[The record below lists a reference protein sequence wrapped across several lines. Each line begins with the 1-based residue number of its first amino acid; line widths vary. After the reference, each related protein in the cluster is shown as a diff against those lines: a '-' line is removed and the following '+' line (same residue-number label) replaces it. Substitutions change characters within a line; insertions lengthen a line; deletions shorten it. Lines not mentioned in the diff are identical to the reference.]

1 MERRASRPSG
11 LGWPG
16 EDARRS
22 TGNVSR
28 GKVMTNDL
36 LKEAYGAMQH
46 NRRRTALTMLGM
58 AWGIATVVILL
69 AFGSGF
75 ERAISMIFSSW
86 GTDVIGVFPGRTSLQ
101 AGGAKAGS
109 EVRLQLADVDYV
121 RNEVPMIKGVTP
133 IFDKRNGVSIQ
144 HDTRTFTNLVLT
156 GVYPVYERIRGF
168 GIATGRGLSEEDQFQ
183 RARVAVI
190 GDEAKRRLFSGEQAL
205 GQSIRIN
212 GVSFEVVGV
221 YQHKVQGGDNND
233 NSMVVI
239 PFSTM
244 GDLFDTLYI
253 SGIFMDYEGQ
263 DHQQLARVVRSVLA
277 AHHNFRPDDHRAV
290 FIADFKQDF
299 DEFRIVTVA
308 LKVLLAFIGALTLGI
323 GGIGLMNIMLDS
335 VQQRTREIGVEKAL
349 GAHRM
354 HILFQF
360 LAEAMAITFAGGLA
374 GIGIAY
380 LISWGVGAL
389 PLMSAFGE
397 NLQAGDIHLHI
408 NVGSLAVA
416 TGILGVVGVLSGMV
430 PAIRAARLD
439 PIESLRYE

>member
-1 MERRASRPSG
+1 
-11 LGWPG
+11 
-16 EDARRS
+16 
-22 TGNVSR
+22 
-28 GKVMTNDL
+28 MTNDL
-36 LKEAYGAMQH
+36 LREAYGAMQH
-46 NRRRTALTMLGM
+46 NRRRTTLTMLGM

-75 ERAISMIFSSW
+75 ERAITLIFSSW
-86 GTDVIGVFPGRTSLQ
+86 GTDVIGAFPGRTSLQ
-101 AGGAKAGS
+101 AGGAKAGA
-109 EVRLQLADVDYV
+109 EVRLKLADVDYI
-121 RNEVPMIKGVTP
+121 RNEVPMVKGVTP
-133 IFDKRNGVSIQ
+133 IFDKQNGATIQ
-144 HDTRTFTNLVLT
+144 HDTRTFTNLFLT
-156 GVYPVYERIRGF
+156 GVYPVYQRIRGF
-168 GIATGRGLSEEDQFQ
+168 DVASGRGLGQQDQLEH
-183 RARVAVI
+183 ARVAVI

-212 GVSFEVVGV
+212 GVSFQVIGV

-233 NSMVVI
+233 NTLIAI
-239 PFSTM
+239 PFSAM
-244 GDLFDTLYI
+244 GDLYDTRYI
-253 SGIFMDYEGQ
+253 TGIFMDYEGQ

-277 AHHNFRPDDHRAV
+277 GHHNFRPDDRRAV

-299 DEFRIVTVA
+299 DEFTVVTTA
-308 LKVLLAFIGALTLGI
+308 LKILLAFIGALTLGI
-323 GGIGLMNIMLDS
+323 GGIGLMNIMLVS

-349 GAHRM
+349 GAQKS

-360 LAEAMAITFAGGLA
+360 LAEAMAITFAGGAA

-389 PLMSAFGE
+389 PLMSAFGD

-408 NVGSLAVA
+408 NVSSLVVA
-416 TGILGVVGVLSGMV
+416 TGILGVVGVLSGIV

>member
-1 MERRASRPSG
+1 
-11 LGWPG
+11 
-16 EDARRS
+16 
-22 TGNVSR
+22 
-28 GKVMTNDL
+28 MTNDL

-46 NRRRTALTMLGM
+46 NRRRTTLTMMGM

-75 ERAISMIFSSW
+75 ERAIGLIFSSW
-86 GTDVIGVFPGRTSLQ
+86 GTDVIGAFPGRTSLQ
-101 AGGAKAGS
+101 AGGAKAGT
-109 EVRLQLADVDYV
+109 EVRLKLADVEYI
-121 RNEVPMIKGVTP
+121 RNEVPMVKGVTP
-133 IFDKRNGVSIQ
+133 IFDKQNDVTIQ
-144 HDTRTFTNLVLT
+144 HDTRTFTNLFFT

-168 GIATGRGLSEEDQFQ
+168 NVAAGRGLSEQDLVEH
-183 RARVAVI
+183 ARVAVI

-205 GQSIRIN
+205 GQTIRIN
-212 GVSFEVVGV
+212 GVSFQVIGV

-239 PFSTM
+239 PFTSM
-244 GDLFDTLYI
+244 GDLYDTQFI
-253 SGIFMDYEGQ
+253 TGIFMDYEAQ

-277 AHHNFRPDDHRAV
+277 GHHNFRPDDRRAV

-299 DEFRIVTVA
+299 DEFTVVTTA
-308 LKVLLAFIGALTLGI
+308 LKILLAFIGALTLGI
-323 GGIGLMNIMLDS
+323 GGIGLMNIMLVS

-349 GAHRM
+349 GAQKR

-360 LAEAMAITFAGGLA
+360 LAEALAITFAGGVA

-408 NVGSLAVA
+408 NLGSLAVA
-416 TGILGVVGVLSGMV
+416 TIILGLVGVLSGMV

>member
-1 MERRASRPSG
+1 
-11 LGWPG
+11 
-16 EDARRS
+16 
-22 TGNVSR
+22 
-28 GKVMTNDL
+28 MTNDL

-46 NRRRTALTMLGM
+46 NRRRTTLTMLGM

-75 ERAISMIFSSW
+75 ERAIDMIFSSF
-86 GTDVIGVFPGRTSLQ
+86 GTDVIGAFPGRTSLQ

-109 EVRLQLADVDYV
+109 EVRLQLADVDYI
-121 RNEVPMIKGVTP
+121 RNEVPMVKGVTP
-133 IFDKRNGVSIQ
+133 IFDKRNGVTIQ
-144 HDTRTFTNLVLT
+144 HDTRTFTNLFFT
-156 GVYPVYERIRGF
+156 GVYPVYQRIRSF
-168 GIATGRGLSEEDQFQ
+168 EVAAGRSLSEQDQ
-183 RARVAVI
+183 AEHSRVAVI
-190 GDEAKRRLFSGEQAL
+190 GDEAKRRLFSGEPAL
-205 GQSIRIN
+205 GQNIRIN
-212 GVSFEVVGV
+212 GVSFQVIGV
-221 YQHKVQGGDNND
+221 YQRKVQGGDDND
-233 NSMVVI
+233 NTMVVI

-244 GDLFDTLYI
+244 GDLYDTRYI
-253 SGIFMDYEGQ
+253 TGLFMDYEGQ

-277 AHHNFRPDDHRAV
+277 GHHNFRPDDRRAV

-299 DEFRIVTVA
+299 DEFTIVTTA
-308 LKVLLAFIGALTLGI
+308 LKILLAFIGALTLGI
-323 GGIGLMNIMLDS
+323 GGIGLMNIMLVS

-349 GAHRM
+349 GAQKS

-360 LAEAMAITFAGGLA
+360 LAEALAITFAGGLA

-389 PLMSAFGE
+389 PLMSAFGD

-408 NVGSLAVA
+408 NVSSLAVA
-416 TGILGVVGVLSGMV
+416 TIILCAVGILSGMV

>member
-1 MERRASRPSG
+1 
-11 LGWPG
+11 
-16 EDARRS
+16 
-22 TGNVSR
+22 
-28 GKVMTNDL
+28 MTRDL
-36 LKEAYGAMQH
+36 LSEAYGAMRH

-75 ERAISMIFSSW
+75 EHAINLIFSSW

-109 EVRLQLADVDYV
+109 QIRLKIADVEYI

-133 IFDKRNGVSIQ
+133 IFDKRNGATIQ
-144 HDTRTFTNLVLT
+144 HDTRTFTNLFLT

-168 GIATGRGLSEEDQFQ
+168 DVATGRGLSNQDEFEH
-183 RARVAVI
+183 ARVAVI

-212 GVSFEVVGV
+212 GLSFQVIGV
-221 YQHKVQGGDNND
+221 YRHKVQGGDDND

-239 PFSTM
+239 PFSAM
-244 GDLFDTLYI
+244 GDLYNTEYI
-253 SGIFMDYEGQ
+253 SGMFMDYEGEN
-263 DHQQLARVVRSVLA
+263 HQQITRVVRSVLA
-277 AHHNFRPDDHRAV
+277 GHHNFRSDDRRAV

-299 DEFRIVTVA
+299 DEFTIVTTA

-323 GGIGLMNIMLDS
+323 GGIGLMNIMLVS

-349 GAHRM
+349 GAQRS

-360 LAEAMAITFAGGLA
+360 LAEALAITFAGGAA
-374 GIGIAY
+374 GVAIAY
-380 LISWGVGAL
+380 LISWCVGAL
-389 PLMSAFGE
+389 PLMSAFGD
-397 NLQAGDIHLHI
+397 NTKAGDIHLHI
-408 NVGSLAVA
+408 RLGSLAVA
-416 TGILGVVGVLSGMV
+416 TVILSIVGILSGMV
-430 PAIRAARLD
+430 PAVRAAQLD

>member
-1 MERRASRPSG
+1 
-11 LGWPG
+11 
-16 EDARRS
+16 
-22 TGNVSR
+22 
-28 GKVMTNDL
+28 MTSDL

-46 NRRRTALTMLGM
+46 NRRRTTLTMLGM

-75 ERAISMIFSSW
+75 ERAITLIFSSW
-86 GTDVIGVFPGRTSLQ
+86 GTDVIGAFPGRTSLQ
-101 AGGAKAGS
+101 AGGAKAGT
-109 EVRLQLADVDYV
+109 EVRLKLADVDYI
-121 RNEVPMIKGVTP
+121 RNEVPMVKGVTP
-133 IFDKRNGVSIQ
+133 IFDKQNGVTIQ
-144 HDTRTFTNLVLT
+144 HDTRTFTNLFLT
-156 GVYPVYERIRGF
+156 GVYPAYERIRGF
-168 GIATGRGLSEEDQFQ
+168 AVATGRGLSEQDQLEH
-183 RARVAVI
+183 ARVAVI

-205 GQSIRIN
+205 GQNIRIN
-212 GVSFEVVGV
+212 GVSFQVIGI

-233 NSMVVI
+233 NTMVVI
-239 PFSTM
+239 PFSAM
-244 GDLFDTLYI
+244 GDLYDTQYI
-253 SGIFMDYEGQ
+253 TGIFMDYEGQ

-277 AHHNFRPDDHRAV
+277 GHHNYRPDDRRAV

-299 DEFRIVTVA
+299 DEFTIVTTA
-308 LKVLLAFIGALTLGI
+308 LKILLAFIGALTLGI
-323 GGIGLMNIMLDS
+323 GGIGLMNIMLVS

-349 GAHRM
+349 GAQKR

-360 LAEAMAITFAGGLA
+360 LAEALAITFAGGVA

-389 PLMSAFGE
+389 PLMSAFGD

-408 NVGSLAVA
+408 NVSSLIVA

>member
-1 MERRASRPSG
+1 
-11 LGWPG
+11 
-16 EDARRS
+16 
-22 TGNVSR
+22 
-28 GKVMTNDL
+28 MTNDL

-46 NRRRTALTMLGM
+46 NRRRTTLTMLGM

-75 ERAISMIFSSW
+75 ERAINLIFSSW
-86 GTDVIGVFPGRTSLQ
+86 GTDVIGAFPGRTSLQ
-101 AGGAKAGS
+101 AGGAKAGA
-109 EVRLQLADVDYV
+109 EVRLKLVDVDYV
-121 RNEVPMIKGVTP
+121 RNEVPMVKGVTP
-133 IFDKRNGVSIQ
+133 IFDKQNGVTIQ
-144 HDTRTFTNLVLT
+144 HDTRTFTNLFMT
-156 GVYPVYERIRGF
+156 GVYPVYQRIRGF
-168 GIATGRGLSEEDQFQ
+168 DVASGRLMSEQDLAEH
-183 RARVAVI
+183 ARVAVI
-190 GDEAKRRLFSGEQAL
+190 GDEAKRRLFSGEQVL

-212 GVSFEVVGV
+212 GVSFQVIGV
-221 YQHKVQGGDNND
+221 YRHKVQGGDNND
-233 NSMVVI
+233 NTMVVI

-244 GDLFDTLYI
+244 GDLYDTRYI
-253 SGIFMDYEGQ
+253 TGIFMDYEGQ

-277 AHHNFRPDDHRAV
+277 AHHNFRPDDRRAV

-299 DEFRIVTVA
+299 DEFTVVTTA
-308 LKVLLAFIGALTLGI
+308 LKILLAFIGALTLGI
-323 GGIGLMNIMLDS
+323 GGIGLMNIMLVS

-349 GAHRM
+349 GAQKS

-360 LAEAMAITFAGGLA
+360 LAEALAITFAGGIA

-380 LISWGVGAL
+380 LISWCVGAL
-389 PLMSAFGE
+389 PLMSAFGD

-416 TGILGVVGVLSGMV
+416 TGVLGVVGVFSGMV

>member
-1 MERRASRPSG
+1 
-11 LGWPG
+11 
-16 EDARRS
+16 
-22 TGNVSR
+22 
-28 GKVMTNDL
+28 MTNDL
-36 LKEAYGAMQH
+36 LIEAYGAMQH
-46 NRRRTALTMLGM
+46 NRRRTTLTMLGM

-75 ERAISMIFSSW
+75 ERAIGLIFSSW
-86 GTDVIGVFPGRTSLQ
+86 GTDVIGAFPGRTSLQ
-101 AGGAKAGS
+101 AGGAKAGA
-109 EVRLQLADVDYV
+109 EVRLKLADVDYI
-121 RNEVPMIKGVTP
+121 RNEVPMVKGVTP
-133 IFDKRNGVSIQ
+133 IFDKQNGVAIQ
-144 HDTRTFTNLVLT
+144 HDTRTFTNLFLT

-168 GIATGRGLSEEDQFQ
+168 NVATGRGLSEPDELEH
-183 RARVAVI
+183 ARVAVI

-212 GVSFEVVGV
+212 GVSFQVIGI
-221 YQHKVQGGDNND
+221 YQHKVQGGDDND
-233 NSMVVI
+233 NTMVVI
-239 PFSTM
+239 PFSAM
-244 GDLFDTLYI
+244 GDLYDTQYI
-253 SGIFMDYEGQ
+253 TGIFMDYEGQ

-277 AHHNFRPDDHRAV
+277 GHHNFRPDDRRAV

-299 DEFRIVTVA
+299 DEFTVVTTA
-308 LKVLLAFIGALTLGI
+308 LKILLAFIGALTLGI
-323 GGIGLMNIMLDS
+323 GGIGLMNIMLVS

-349 GAHRM
+349 GAQKS

-360 LAEAMAITFAGGLA
+360 LAEALAITFAGGAA

-389 PLMSAFGE
+389 PLMSAFGD
-397 NLQAGDIHLHI
+397 NLQAGDIHLQI
-408 NVGSLAVA
+408 NLGSLAVA

>member
-1 MERRASRPSG
+1 
-11 LGWPG
+11 
-16 EDARRS
+16 
-22 TGNVSR
+22 
-28 GKVMTNDL
+28 MTNDL

-46 NRRRTALTMLGM
+46 NRRRTTLTMLGM

-75 ERAISMIFSSW
+75 ERAIDIIFSSW

-109 EVRLQLADVDYV
+109 EVRLKIADVDYV
-121 RNEVPMIKGVTP
+121 RNEVPMVKGVTP
-133 IFDKRNGVSIQ
+133 IFNKQNGVPIQ
-144 HDTRTFTNLVLT
+144 HDTRTFTNLFLN
-156 GVYPVYERIRGF
+156 GVYPVFQRIRAF
-168 GIATGRGLSEEDQFQ
+168 DVATGRGLSEQDELEH
-183 RARVAVI
+183 ARVAVI
-190 GDEAKRRLFSGEQAL
+190 GDEAKRRLFSGEPAL
-205 GQSIRIN
+205 GQSIRIA
-212 GVSFEVVGV
+212 GVSFQVIGI
-221 YQHKVQGGDNND
+221 YRHKVQGGDDNND

-244 GDLFDTLYI
+244 GELYDTQYI
-253 SGIFMDYEGQ
+253 TGILMDYDGG

-277 AHHNFRPDDHRAV
+277 GHHNFRPDDRRAV

-299 DEFRIVTVA
+299 DEFTVVTTA
-308 LKVLLAFIGALTLGI
+308 LKILLAFIGALTLGI
-323 GGIGLMNIMLDS
+323 GGIGLMNIMLVS

-349 GAHRM
+349 GAQKS

-360 LAEAMAITFAGGLA
+360 LAEALAITFAGGLA

-389 PLMSAFGE
+389 PLMSAFGD

-408 NVGSLAVA
+408 NVSSLAVA
-416 TGILGVVGVLSGMV
+416 TLILGAVGILSGMV

>member
-1 MERRASRPSG
+1 
-11 LGWPG
+11 
-16 EDARRS
+16 
-22 TGNVSR
+22 
-28 GKVMTNDL
+28 MTSDL
-36 LKEAYGAMQH
+36 FREAYGAMRH
-46 NRRRTALTMLGM
+46 NRRRTTLTMLGM

-75 ERAISMIFSSW
+75 ERAINLIFSSW
-86 GTDVIGVFPGRTSLQ
+86 GVDVIGVFPGRTSLQ

-109 EVRLQLADVDYV
+109 EVRLKLADIEYIH
-121 RNEVPMIKGVTP
+121 NEVPMIKGVTP
-133 IFDKRNGVSIQ
+133 IFDKQNGVTIQ
-144 HDTRTFTNLVLT
+144 HDTRTYTNLFLT

-168 GIATGRGLSEEDQFQ
+168 DVATGRGLSEEDQMT

-205 GQSIRIN
+205 GQNIRIN
-212 GVSFEVVGV
+212 GLTFEIVGV

-244 GDLFDTLYI
+244 GDLYDTQYI
-253 SGIFMDYEGQ
+253 SGMFMDYEGEN
-263 DHQQLARVVRSVLA
+263 HQQLARVVRAVLA
-277 AHHNFRPDDHRAV
+277 GHHNFRPDDRRAV
-290 FIADFKQDF
+290 FVADFKQDF
-299 DEFRIVTVA
+299 DEFHVVIVA
-308 LKVLLAFIGALTLGI
+308 LKILLTFIGALTLGI
-323 GGIGLMNIMLDS
+323 GGIGLMNIMLVS

-349 GAHRM
+349 GALKSD
-354 HILFQF
+354 ILLQF
-360 LAEAMAITFAGGLA
+360 LAEALAITFAGGLA
-374 GIGIAY
+374 GIAIAY

-389 PLMSAFGE
+389 PLMSAFGD

-408 NVGSLAVA
+408 NVGSLMVA
-416 TGILGVVGVLSGMV
+416 TIILSVVGIVSGML

>member
-1 MERRASRPSG
+1 
-11 LGWPG
+11 
-16 EDARRS
+16 
-22 TGNVSR
+22 
-28 GKVMTNDL
+28 MTNDL

-46 NRRRTALTMLGM
+46 NRRRTTLTMLGM

-75 ERAISMIFSSW
+75 ERAINLIFSSW
-86 GTDVIGVFPGRTSLQ
+86 GTDVIGAFPGRTSLQ

-109 EVRLQLADVDYV
+109 EIRLQVADVDYI

-133 IFDKRNGVSIQ
+133 FFDRQNGVTIQ
-144 HDTRTFTNLVLT
+144 HDARTFTNLYLE
-156 GVYPVYERIRGF
+156 GVYPVYERIRAF
-168 GIATGRGLSEEDQFQ
+168 DVATGRGLSAEDQLT

-212 GVSFEVVGV
+212 GMSFQVVGV
-221 YQHKVQGGDNND
+221 YRRKVQGGDNND
-233 NSMVVI
+233 NINVVI

-244 GDLFDTLYI
+244 GDLFDTQYI
-253 SGIFMDYEGQ
+253 TGLLMDYEGQ
-263 DHQQLARVVRSVLA
+263 DHQQIARVVRSVLA
-277 AHHNFRPDDHRAV
+277 GHHNFRPDDRRAV

-299 DEFRIVTVA
+299 DEFTVVTTA

-323 GGIGLMNIMLDS
+323 GGIGLMNIMLVS

-349 GAHRM
+349 GAHKG
-354 HILFQF
+354 HILLQF
-360 LAEAMAITFAGGLA
+360 LAEALAITFAGGLA

-380 LISWGVGAL
+380 LISLCVGAL
-389 PLMSAFGE
+389 PLMSAFGD

-408 NVGSLAVA
+408 NAGSLAVA
-416 TGILGVVGVLSGMV
+416 TIILTLVGIISGML

>member
-1 MERRASRPSG
+1 
-11 LGWPG
+11 
-16 EDARRS
+16 
-22 TGNVSR
+22 
-28 GKVMTNDL
+28 MTNDL

-75 ERAISMIFSSW
+75 ERAINLIFSSW
-86 GTDVIGVFPGRTSLQ
+86 GIDVIGAFPGRTSLQ
-101 AGGAKAGS
+101 AGGTKAGS
-109 EVRLQLADVDYV
+109 EVRLKLADVDYV
-121 RNEVPMIKGVTP
+121 RNEVPMVKGVTP
-133 IFDKRNGVSIQ
+133 IFDKQNGVTIQ
-144 HDTRTFTNLVLT
+144 HDTRTFTNLFLT
-156 GVYPVYERIRGF
+156 GVYPVYDRIRGF
-168 GIATGRGLSEEDQFQ
+168 DIAAGRGMSELDLAEH
-183 RARVAVI
+183 ARVAVI

-212 GVSFEVVGV
+212 GVSLQVIGV
-221 YQHKVQGGDNND
+221 YRHKVQGGDDND
-233 NSMVVI
+233 NTMVVI

-244 GDLFDTLYI
+244 GDLYDTQYI
-253 SGIFMDYEGQ
+253 SGILMDYEGQ

-277 AHHNFRPDDHRAV
+277 GHHNFRPDDRRAV

-299 DEFRIVTVA
+299 DEFTVVTTA
-308 LKVLLAFIGALTLGI
+308 LKILLAFIGALTLGI
-323 GGIGLMNIMLDS
+323 GGIGLMHIMLVS

-349 GAHRM
+349 GAQKH

-360 LAEAMAITFAGGLA
+360 LAEALAITFAGGAA
-374 GIGIAY
+374 GIVIAY

-389 PLMSAFGE
+389 PLMSAFGD
-397 NLQAGDIHLHI
+397 NLQDGDIHLHI
-408 NVGSLAVA
+408 NLSSLAVA
-416 TGILGVVGVLSGMV
+416 TIILGAVGILSGMV

>member
-1 MERRASRPSG
+1 MQAEGA
-11 LGWPG
+11 
-16 EDARRS
+16 
-22 TGNVSR
+22 T
-28 GKVMTNDL
+28 MTNDL

-46 NRRRTALTMLGM
+46 NRRRTTLTMLGM

-75 ERAISMIFSSW
+75 EHAINLIFSSF
-86 GTDVIGVFPGRTSLQ
+86 GTDVIGAFPGRTSLQ
-101 AGGAKAGS
+101 AGGSKAGA
-109 EVRLQLADVDYV
+109 EVKLKLADVDYI
-121 RNEVPMIKGVTP
+121 RNEVPMVKGVTP
-133 IFDKRNGVSIQ
+133 VFDKKNVTIQ
-144 HDTRTFTNLVLT
+144 HDTRAFTNLFLT
-156 GVYPVYERIRGF
+156 GVYPVYQRIRGF
-168 GIATGRGLSEEDQFQ
+168 DVATGRGLSEQDMAEH
-183 RARVAVI
+183 ARIAVI
-190 GDEAKRRLFSGEQAL
+190 GDEAKRRLFSGEQPL

-212 GVSFEVVGV
+212 GVSFQVVGT
-221 YQHKVQGGDNND
+221 YQHKVQGGDDND
-233 NSMVVI
+233 NTMIVI

-244 GDLFDTLYI
+244 GDLYDTRYI
-253 SGIFMDYEGQ
+253 TGIFMDYEGQ
-263 DHQQLARVVRSVLA
+263 DHQQLSRVVRSVLA
-277 AHHNFRPDDHRAV
+277 GHHNFRPDDRRAV

-299 DEFRIVTVA
+299 DEFTIVTTA

-323 GGIGLMNIMLDS
+323 GGIGLMNIMLVS

-349 GAHRM
+349 GAQKR

-380 LISWGVGAL
+380 LISWVVGAL
-389 PLMSAFGE
+389 PLMSAFGD

-416 TGILGVVGVLSGMV
+416 TGILGVVGILSGMV

>member
-1 MERRASRPSG
+1 
-11 LGWPG
+11 
-16 EDARRS
+16 
-22 TGNVSR
+22 
-28 GKVMTNDL
+28 MTNDL

-46 NRRRTALTMLGM
+46 NRRRTTLTMLGM

-75 ERAISMIFSSW
+75 ERATNLIFSSW
-86 GTDVIGVFPGRTSLQ
+86 GTDVIGAFPGRTSLQ
-101 AGGAKAGS
+101 AGGAKAGA
-109 EVRLQLADVDYV
+109 EVRLKLADVDYI
-121 RNEVPMIKGVTP
+121 RNEVPMVKGVTP
-133 IFDKRNGVSIQ
+133 IFDKRGSTIQ
-144 HDTRTFTNLVLT
+144 HDTRTFTNLFLT
-156 GVYPVYERIRGF
+156 GVYPVYQRIRGF
-168 GIATGRGLSEEDQFQ
+168 GVATGRGLSEQDLAEH
-183 RARVAVI
+183 ARVVVI

-212 GVSFEVVGV
+212 GVSFQVIGV
-221 YQHKVQGGDNND
+221 YQHKVQGGDDND

-244 GDLFDTLYI
+244 GDLYDTQYI
-253 SGIFMDYEGQ
+253 TGIFMDYEGQ
-263 DHQQLARVVRSVLA
+263 DHQQLARVVRAVLA
-277 AHHNFRPDDHRAV
+277 GHHNYRPDDRRAV
-290 FIADFKQDF
+290 FIADFKQDY
-299 DEFRIVTVA
+299 DEFAIVTAA

-323 GGIGLMNIMLDS
+323 GGIGLMNIMLVS

-349 GAHRM
+349 GAQKS

-360 LAEAMAITFAGGLA
+360 LAEAVAITFAGGVA

-416 TGILGVVGVLSGMV
+416 TVILAVVGVLSGMV

>member
-1 MERRASRPSG
+1 
-11 LGWPG
+11 
-16 EDARRS
+16 
-22 TGNVSR
+22 
-28 GKVMTNDL
+28 MTSDL

-46 NRRRTALTMLGM
+46 NRRRTTLTMLGM

-75 ERAISMIFSSW
+75 ERAIDIIFSSW

-109 EVRLQLADVDYV
+109 EVRLKIADVDYV
-121 RNEVPMIKGVTP
+121 RNEVPMVKGVTP
-133 IFDKRNGVSIQ
+133 IFNKQNGVPIQ
-144 HDTRTFTNLVLT
+144 HDTRTFTNLFLN
-156 GVYPVYERIRGF
+156 GVYPVFQRIRAF
-168 GIATGRGLSEEDQFQ
+168 DVAAGRGLSKQDELEH
-183 RARVAVI
+183 ARVAVI
-190 GDEAKRRLFSGEQAL
+190 GDEARRRLFSGEPAL
-205 GQSIRIN
+205 GQNIRIA
-212 GVSFEVVGV
+212 GVSFQVIGV
-221 YQHKVQGGDNND
+221 YQHKVQGGDDND
-233 NSMVVI
+233 NRMVVI

-244 GDLFDTLYI
+244 GELYDTQYI
-253 SGIFMDYEGQ
+253 TGILMDYDGG
-263 DHQQLARVVRSVLA
+263 DHQQIARVVRAVLA
-277 AHHNFRPDDHRAV
+277 GHHNFRSDDRRAV

-299 DEFRIVTVA
+299 DEFTIVTTA
-308 LKVLLAFIGALTLGI
+308 LKILLAFIGALTLGI
-323 GGIGLMNIMLDS
+323 GGIGLMNIMLVS

-349 GAHRM
+349 GAQKS

-360 LAEAMAITFAGGLA
+360 LAEALAITFAGGVA

-389 PLMSAFGE
+389 PLMSAFGD

-408 NVGSLAVA
+408 NAGSLAVA
-416 TGILGVVGVLSGMV
+416 TIILGAVGILSGMV

>member
-1 MERRASRPSG
+1 
-11 LGWPG
+11 
-16 EDARRS
+16 
-22 TGNVSR
+22 
-28 GKVMTNDL
+28 MTNDL

-46 NRRRTALTMLGM
+46 NRRRTTLTMLGM

-75 ERAISMIFSSW
+75 ERAIDLIFSSW
-86 GTDVIGVFPGRTSLQ
+86 GTDVIGAFPGRTSLQ

-109 EVRLQLADVDYV
+109 EVRLQVADVDYI
-121 RNEVPMIKGVTP
+121 RNEVPMVKGVTP
-133 IFDKRNGVSIQ
+133 IFDKRNGATIQ
-144 HDTRTFTNLVLT
+144 HDTRTFTNLFLT
-156 GVYPVYERIRGF
+156 GVYPVYQRIRSF
-168 GIATGRGLSEEDQFQ
+168 DVATGRGLSEQDQAEH
-183 RARVAVI
+183 ARVAVI
-190 GDEAKRRLFSGEQAL
+190 GDEAKRRLFSGEQSL

-212 GVSFEVVGV
+212 GVSFQVIGV
-221 YQHKVQGGDNND
+221 YQHKVQGGDDAND

-239 PFSTM
+239 PFSTI
-244 GDLFDTLYI
+244 GDLYDTRYI
-253 SGIFMDYEGQ
+253 TGLFMDYEGQ

-277 AHHNFRPDDHRAV
+277 GHHNFRPDDRRAV

-299 DEFRIVTVA
+299 DEFTVVTTA
-308 LKVLLAFIGALTLGI
+308 LKILLAFIGALTLGI
-323 GGIGLMNIMLDS
+323 GGIGLMNIMLVS

-349 GAHRM
+349 GAQKS

-360 LAEAMAITFAGGLA
+360 LAEALAITFAGGAA

-389 PLMSAFGE
+389 PLMSAFGD

-408 NVGSLAVA
+408 NVSSLAVA
-416 TGILGVVGVLSGMV
+416 TIILCAVGILSGMV

>member
-1 MERRASRPSG
+1 
-11 LGWPG
+11 
-16 EDARRS
+16 
-22 TGNVSR
+22 
-28 GKVMTNDL
+28 MTSDL
-36 LKEAYGAMQH
+36 FREAYGAMRH
-46 NRRRTALTMLGM
+46 NRRRTTLTMLGM

-75 ERAISMIFSSW
+75 EHAIGLIFSSW
-86 GTDVIGVFPGRTSLQ
+86 GVDVIGVFPGRTSLQ

-109 EVRLQLADVDYV
+109 EVRLKLADVDYIH
-121 RNEVPMIKGVTP
+121 NEVPMIKGVTP
-133 IFDKRNGVSIQ
+133 IFDKQNGVTIQ
-144 HDTRTFTNLVLT
+144 HDTRTYTNLFLT

-168 GIATGRGLSEEDQFQ
+168 EVGTGRGLSEEDLIT

-205 GQSIRIN
+205 GQNIRIN
-212 GVSFEVVGV
+212 GLTFEIVGV

-244 GDLFDTLYI
+244 GDLYDTQYI
-253 SGIFMDYEGQ
+253 SGMFMDYEGEN
-263 DHQQLARVVRSVLA
+263 HQQLARVVRAVLA
-277 AHHNFRPDDHRAV
+277 GHHNFRPDDRRAV
-290 FIADFKQDF
+290 FVADFKQDF
-299 DEFRIVTVA
+299 DEFHVVIVA
-308 LKVLLAFIGALTLGI
+308 LKILLTFIGALTLGI
-323 GGIGLMNIMLDS
+323 GGIGLMNIMLVS

-349 GAHRM
+349 GALKSD
-354 HILFQF
+354 ILLQF
-360 LAEAMAITFAGGLA
+360 LAEALAITFAGGLA
-374 GIGIAY
+374 GIVIAY

-389 PLMSAFGE
+389 PLMSAFGD

-408 NVGSLAVA
+408 NVGSLLVA
-416 TGILGVVGVLSGMV
+416 TIILSAVGIVSGML

>member
-1 MERRASRPSG
+1 
-11 LGWPG
+11 
-16 EDARRS
+16 
-22 TGNVSR
+22 
-28 GKVMTNDL
+28 MTSDL

-75 ERAISMIFSSW
+75 ERAITMIFSSW
-86 GTDVIGVFPGRTSLQ
+86 GTDVIGAFPGRTSLQ
-101 AGGAKAGS
+101 AGGAKAGT
-109 EVRLQLADVDYV
+109 EVRLKLADVDYI
-121 RNEVPMIKGVTP
+121 RNEVPMVKGVTP
-133 IFDKRNGVSIQ
+133 IFDKQNGVTIQ
-144 HDTRTFTNLVLT
+144 HDTRTFTNLFLT

-168 GIATGRGLSEEDQFQ
+168 AVATGRGLSEQDQLEH
-183 RARVAVI
+183 ARVAVI

-205 GQSIRIN
+205 GQNIRIN
-212 GVSFEVVGV
+212 GVSFQVIGI

-233 NSMVVI
+233 NTMVVI
-239 PFSTM
+239 PFSAM
-244 GDLFDTLYI
+244 GDLYDTQYI
-253 SGIFMDYEGQ
+253 TGIFMDYEGQ

-277 AHHNFRPDDHRAV
+277 AHHNYRPDDRRAV

-299 DEFRIVTVA
+299 DEFTIVTTA
-308 LKVLLAFIGALTLGI
+308 LKILLAFIGALTLGI
-323 GGIGLMNIMLDS
+323 GGIGLMNIMLVS

-349 GAHRM
+349 GAQKR

-360 LAEAMAITFAGGLA
+360 LAEALAITFAGGVA

-389 PLMSAFGE
+389 PLMSAFGD

-408 NVGSLAVA
+408 NVSSLAVA